1 MVDALADFLGVD
13 AAYLTTD
20 AGVVFM
26 LIITASLLY
35 IVFKAVY
42 TWFNAIFMK

>member
-1 MVDALADFLGVD
+1 MLNALADFLGVD
-13 AAYLTTD
+13 SSYLLTD
-20 AGVVFM
+20 AGIVFM
-26 LIITASLLY
+26 LIITASLIY